1 MNEEKM
7 NGLEENMSEENKA
20 EKNQPF
26 ENVTEEN
33 VAEENVAEENVAEEN
48 TAEERGSD
56 YIFGGN
62 NTSEEAFINSDM
74 YNAYGDP
81 VIVSDIPKKK
91 KAGLIAVISIA
102 AVAAVAAIVTV
113 LYFVLRKTPEEA
125 VKGAIVNT
133 FGEMKEKDFSE
144 YNNILGLSNL
154 SEDDVDMVFEG
165 TIDSMADEE
174 ELAGMSIKV
183 DASAEKKDAG
193 YDFSLLSA
201 LTMKGETMNV
211 NLYQIGNV
219 LYQEMPEIYNAVF
232 ALDMN
237 DLSSLTGAETADA
250 DVEEIQALYN
260 KYMIPAREAFQEAIT
275 YEKVDTVKITN
286 ANGDKVR
293 CKQYLVTV
301 PSEAAKEYVGSF
313 CSYVNEYASTYM
325 SDYIYNEMGLS
336 QAQFNQVINSI
347 QTYYALVFPSDFKF
361 DIYVNDG
368 KLARTDINYKFVML
382 GVNASLSVDFMG
394 EDYVMRDINGTGKF
408 TSGEEEAKITFSY
421 KQDSSSDELTNTAN
435 AKLMVN
441 DEELGSCNNVSKYV
455 ISTGAYTNNMQLS
468 IADEMNVY
476 MDLTGS
482 VSNINKGKSCDMTI
496 DSFKIYDENEEYV
509 SLSGKLTC
517 GNLDRTVAQPDLEN
531 VVDLMDVI
539 EKNNLDDYLNE
550 DELNKIM
557 DSWSENVVL
566 GRAGSEETAKNNIS
580 EKMADESEMEIAEG
594 EEISLEEIIESNNLG
609 EPGEYDIELEDV
621 ADDEDYSDV
630 ALETEN
636 YKIFIND
643 PEGYERGYADSEG
656 ISIYND
662 DSNIYY
668 YIYTDTTIEECYQ
681 DLADSYE
688 GIDNCEVSSQSLE
701 TVNLSDGSEIKCY
714 VMKVLFDGSDI
725 TDLYYFFPLEGE
737 DFVLCNAELWEN
749 DVDITATA
757 ELLVC
762 NGVIEVQ

>member
-26 ENVTEEN
+26 ENV
-33 VAEENVAEENVAEEN
+33 AEENVTEENVAEEN

-81 VIVSDIPKKK
+81 VIVSDMPKKK
-91 KAGLIAVISIA
+91 KAGRIAVISIA
-102 AVAAVAAIVTV
+102 AVAAVAAIVTI

-165 TIDSMADEE
+165 TINSMADEE

-275 YEKVDTVKITN
+275 YEKVDTVKIAN

-325 SDYIYNEMGLS
+325 ADYIYDELGLS
-336 QAQFNQVINSI
+336 QTQFNQVINSI
-347 QTYYALVFPSDFKF
+347 KTYYALVFPSDFKF
-361 DIYVNDG
+361 NIYVNGG
-368 KLARTDINYKFVML
+368 KLARTDFNYKFVML
-382 GVNASLSVDFMG
+382 GATVSLSVDFMG
-394 EDYVMRDINGTGKF
+394 EDYVMRDVNGTCTF
-408 TSGEEEAKITFSY
+408 TAGEEEAKITFSY

-455 ISTGAYTNNMQLS
+455 ISTGAYTNNVQFS

-482 VSNINKGKSCDMTI
+482 VSNINKGKSYDMTI

-517 GNLDRTVAQPDLEN
+517 GNLDRAVAQPDLEN
-531 VVDLMDVI
+531 VVDFMEVI
-539 EKNNLDDYLNE
+539 EEDNLDDYLNE
-550 DELNKIM
+550 DKLNKIM
-557 DSWSENVVL
+557 DSWSDSWSEAVVL
-566 GRAGSEETAKNNIS
+566 GRAGSEETAKNSTS
-580 EKMADESEMEIAEG
+580 EKMVNESEMEIAEG
-594 EEISLEEIIESNNLG
+594 EEISLDEIIESNNVD
-609 EPGEYDIELEDV
+609 ESTDYDIELEDV
-621 ADDEDYSDV
+621 EDDEDYSDV

-636 YKIFIND
+636 YKVLIND

>member
-7 NGLEENMSEENKA
+7 NGLEENMSEENKTEENKIE
-20 EKNQPF
+20 EKQPF

-33 VAEENVAEENVAEEN
+33 TIEENPAEESV
-48 TAEERGSD
+48 SD
-56 YIFGGN
+56 YIFGGEH
-62 NTSEEAFINSDM
+62 TSEEVFVNNDK
-74 YNAYGDP
+74 YNEYGDP
-81 VIVSDIPKKK
+81 VIVSDMPKKK

-144 YNNILGLSNL
+144 YNNVLGLSNL
-154 SEDDVDMVFEG
+154 SADDVDTVFEG
-165 TIDSMADEE
+165 TINSMADEE

-201 LTMKGETMNV
+201 FTMKGETMNV

-250 DVEEIQALYN
+250 DVEEIRALYN
-260 KYMIPAREAFQEAIT
+260 KYMIPAREAFREAIT
-275 YEKVDTVKITN
+275 YEKIDTVKITN

-325 SDYIYNEMGLS
+325 ADYIYDEMGLS
-336 QAQFNQVINSI
+336 QTQFNQVINSI
-347 QTYYALVFPSDFKF
+347 KTYYALVFPSDFKF
-361 DIYVNDG
+361 NIYVNGG
-368 KLARTDINYKFVML
+368 KLARTDFNYKFVML
-382 GVNASLSVDFMG
+382 GATVSLSVDFMG
-394 EDYVMRDINGTGKF
+394 EDYVMRDVNGTATF
-408 TSGEEEAKITFSY
+408 AAGEEEAKITFSY

-435 AKLMVN
+435 AKLMFN

-476 MDLTGS
+476 MDLTGN

-496 DSFKIYDENEEYV
+496 NSFKIYDEDEEYV

-531 VVDLMDVI
+531 VVDFMEVI
-539 EKNNLDDYLNE
+539 EEDNLDDYLNE
-550 DELNKIM
+550 DKLNKIM
-557 DSWSENVVL
+557 DSWSETVVL
-566 GRAGSEETAKNNIS
+566 GRAGSEETAKNSTS
-580 EKMADESEMEIAEG
+580 EKMVDEGEMEIAEG
-594 EEISLEEIIESNNLG
+594 EGISLNEIIESNNLG
-609 EPGEYDIELEDV
+609 ESTEYDIELEDV
-621 ADDEDYSDV
+621 EDDEDYSDV
-630 ALETEN
+630 ALETER
-636 YKIFIND
+636 YKVLIND
-643 PEGYERGYADSEG
+643 PEGYEREYADSESV
-656 ISIYND
+656 SIYND

-701 TVNLSDGSEIKCY
+701 TVNLSDGSEITCY
-714 VMKVLFDGSDI
+714 VMKVIFDGSDI

>member
-7 NGLEENMSEENKA
+7 NGLEENMSEENKT
-20 EKNQPF
+20 EENKIEENQPF
-26 ENVTEEN
+26 EN
-33 VAEENVAEENVAEEN
+33 VAEENVAEESP
-48 TAEERGSD
+48 AEERVSE
-56 YIFGGN
+56 YIFGGEH
-62 NTSEEAFINSDM
+62 TSEEVFVNNDK
-74 YNAYGDP
+74 YNEYGDP

-102 AVAAVAAIVTV
+102 AVAAVAAIVTI

-125 VKGAIVNT
+125 VKGAVVNT

-154 SEDDVDMVFEG
+154 SADDVDMIFEG
-165 TIDSMADEE
+165 TINSMADEE

-250 DVEEIQALYN
+250 DVEEIRALYN

-313 CSYVNEYASTYM
+313 CSYVNEYASVYM
-325 SDYIYNEMGLS
+325 ADYIYDELGLS
-336 QAQFNQVINSI
+336 QTQFNQVINSI
-347 QTYYALVFPSDFKF
+347 KTYYALVFPSDFKF
-361 DIYVNDG
+361 NIYVNDG
-368 KLARTDINYKFVML
+368 KLARTDFNYKFVML
-382 GVNASLSVDFMG
+382 GATVSLSVDFMG
-394 EDYVMRDINGTGKF
+394 EDYVMRDVNGTCTF
-408 TSGEEEAKITFSY
+408 AAGEEEAKIAFSY

-455 ISTGAYTNNMQLS
+455 ISTGAYTNNVQFS

-482 VSNINKGKSCDMTI
+482 VSNINKGKSYDMTI
-496 DSFKIYDENEEYV
+496 DSFKIYDEDEEYV

-517 GNLDRTVAQPDLEN
+517 GNLDRAVAQPDLEN
-531 VVDLMDVI
+531 VVDFKEVI
-539 EKNNLDDYLNE
+539 EEDNLDDYFNE

-557 DSWSENVVL
+557 DSWSDSWSENVVL
-566 GRAGSEETAKNNIS
+566 GRIGSEKTAKNNTS
-580 EKMADESEMEIAEG
+580 ERMANESEMEIAEG
-594 EEISLEEIIESNNLG
+594 EEISLDEIVESNDLG
-609 EPGEYDIELEDV
+609 ESADYDIELEDV
-621 ADDEDYSDV
+621 EDDEDYSDV

-636 YKIFIND
+636 YKVLIND

-681 DLADSYE
+681 DLTDSYE
-688 GIDNCEVSSQSLE
+688 GIDNCEVSAQSLE

-714 VMKVLFDGSDI
+714 VMKVIFDGSDI

>member
-20 EKNQPF
+20 EENKIEENQPF
-26 ENVTEEN
+26 EN
-33 VAEENVAEENVAEEN
+33 VAEENVTEEN

-81 VIVSDIPKKK
+81 VIVSDMPKKK
-91 KAGLIAVISIA
+91 KAGRIAVISIA
-102 AVAAVAAIVTV
+102 AVAAVAAIVTI

-165 TIDSMADEE
+165 TINSMADEE

-293 CKQYLVTV
+293 CKQYLVTI
-301 PSEAAKEYVGSF
+301 PSKAAKEYVGSF

-361 DIYVNDG
+361 DIYVNGG
-368 KLARTDINYKFVML
+368 KLARTDFNYKFVML
-382 GVNASLSVDFMG
+382 GATVSLSIDFMG
-394 EDYVMRDINGTGKF
+394 EDYVMRDINGTGTF
-408 TSGEEEAKITFSY
+408 TAGEEEAKITFSY

-455 ISTGAYTNNMQLS
+455 ISTGAYTNNMQFS

-476 MDLTGS
+476 MGLIGS
-482 VSNINKGKSCDMTI
+482 VSNINKGKSYDMTI

-517 GNLDRTVAQPDLEN
+517 GNLDRAVAQPDLEN
-531 VVDLMDVI
+531 VVDFKEVI
-539 EKNNLDDYLNE
+539 EEDNLDDYLNE
-550 DELNKIM
+550 DKLNKIM
-557 DSWSENVVL
+557 DSWSDSWSEAVVL
-566 GRAGSEETAKNNIS
+566 GRAGSEETAKNGTS
-580 EKMADESEMEIAEG
+580 EEMVNESEMEIAEG
-594 EEISLEEIIESNNLG
+594 EEISLDEIIESNNLG
-609 EPGEYDIELEDV
+609 ESADYDIELEDV
-621 ADDEDYSDV
+621 EDDEDYSDV

-636 YKIFIND
+636 YKVLIND